1 LHPELNCRFTV
12 LRKLDKSLEHRS
24 IFGRVMEKVIHDTSG
39 RIDPLIESSLDARG
53 FRLLKDADER
63 RLCFDV
69 FKEIDLGFRGGKS
82 GQDPTIDLAV
92 GLLQSLFDYRENGRI
107 RDLSALID
115 AELNYSCRVRV
126 LS

>member
-1 LHPELNCRFTV
+1 
-12 LRKLDKSLEHRS
+12 
-24 IFGRVMEKVIHDTSG
+24 MEKVIHDTSG

-53 FRLLKDADER
+53 FHLLKDADER

-69 FKEIDLGFRGGKS
+69 FKEIDLGFRVRKS

-92 GLLQSLFDYRENGRI
+92 GLLQPLFDYWENGRI
-107 RDLSALID
+107 GDLSALID

-126 LS
+126 